1 MKKYNTPKPASIE
14 EISAWESSFGVSM
27 PEDLKALLLSSN
39 GPVLYSEETDKELQF
54 LSTHQAIEY
63 YDEYQFSNSCKNA
76 IPVSM
81 DGCGNFVV
89 YKINQSNI
97 ENTYAMSS
105 SNLGWEDA
113 VFLNSN
119 ISKVI
124 SMVQRVEDVLNS

>member
-1 MKKYNTPKPASIE
+1 MKNYNGPKPASIE
-14 EISAWESSFGVSM
+14 EISAWELSFGVSM

-54 LSTHQAIEY
+54 LSAHQAIEY
-63 YDEYQFSNSCKNA
+63 YDEYQFNNSCKNA
-76 IPVSM
+76 IPVCM

-89 YKINQSNI
+89 YKIDQGNI
-97 ENTYAMSS
+97 ENAYAMSS

-119 ISKVI
+119 ISQVI

>member
-1 MKKYNTPKPASIE
+1 MKNYNTPKPASIE

-27 PEDLKALLLSSN
+27 PKDLQALLLSSN
-39 GPVLYSEETDKELQF
+39 GPTLYSEETDKELQF
-54 LSTHQAIEY
+54 LSIHQAIEY
-63 YDEYQFSNSCKNA
+63 YDEYQFNNSCKNA

-89 YKINQSNI
+89 YKIDQGNI
-97 ENTYAMSS
+97 ENAYAMSS

-119 ISKVI
+119 ISQVI
-124 SMVQRVEDVLNS
+124 SMVQRVEDLLNS